1 MVYDLKTGYQATVIN
16 ATEQGA
22 ASFNQVMVD
31 PGTRYYFIIMVV

>member
-16 ATEQGA
+16 ATEGS

-31 PGTRYYFIIMVV
+31 PGTRYSPLSFLL